1 MSSTGA
7 PATGTP
13 PTEVVATG
21 RAPTPG
27 RRLRLVMPRSTTSL
41 NIIGLLVAIVV
52 LYVVLSAT
60 ARGFAS
66 EANQLGLLRDA
77 SLVGVVAAGMTL
89 VIVAGE
95 IDVSIGPAVAFASV
109 VVAKAMTTWGM
120 PTIVAIGVTILAGA
134 AWGAVVGV
142 LRARARVPSFIG
154 TLGLWNILG
163 GLALYT
169 TNALPVPFSPDDPI
183 MTTLSGRLLGL
194 PTPAWVM
201 LASFLAFGFIAR
213 KTAYGRSVYAVGGN
227 ASAARLAGIR
237 VDRTRVLIF
246 VTTGALSAVSG
257 VLLAA
262 RLGSGNG
269 GAASGL
275 EFDIIAAVVIG
286 GTAMAGGRG
295 SLVGTFLGVIFIT
308 LIGNGLVLLGVNSFI
323 QDVVSGAIIVVA
335 VLINVTMSR
344 RRAVAGTSSD

>member
-1 MSSTGA
+1 MTPEVASTQSQPAAGDGA
-7 PATGTP
+7 
-13 PTEVVATG
+13 VA
-21 RAPTPG
+21 RR
-27 RRLRLVMPRSTTSL
+27 RRLAMPTSTTAL

-52 LYVVLSAT
+52 LYIALSAT

-66 EANQLGLLRDA
+66 QANQLGLLRDA
-77 SLVGVVAAGMTL
+77 ALIGVTAAGMTL

-95 IDVSIGPAVAFASV
+95 IDVSIGPAVAFSTV
-109 VVAKAMTTWGM
+109 IVAKAMTAWHL
-120 PTIVAIGVTILAGA
+120 PTLLAIAVTLAIGA
-134 AWGAVVGV
+134 AWGGFVGV
-142 LRARARVPSFIG
+142 LRARFKVPSFIG

-183 MTTLSGRLLGL
+183 MTVLSKTLLGV

-201 LASFLAFGFIAR
+201 LLVFAVFGFVAR
-213 KTAYGRSVYAVGGN
+213 KTAYGRSVYAIGGN
-227 ASAARLAGIR
+227 ASAARLAGIP

-246 VTTGALSAVSG
+246 VTTGVLAAVSG

-275 EFDIIAAVVIG
+275 EFKVIAAVVIG
-286 GTAMAGGRG
+286 GTAMSGGRG
-295 SLVGTFLGVIFIT
+295 SLFGTLLGVIFIT
-308 LIGNGLVLLGVNSFI
+308 LIGNGLVLLGVNSFL
-323 QDVVSGAIIVVA
+323 QTVVTGAIIVVA
-335 VLINVTMSR
+335 VLINVTLSG
-344 RRAVAGTSSD
+344 RRALAGAGSD

>member
-1 MSSTGA
+1 MTSDTTPVSTQ
-7 PATGTP
+7 TP
-13 PTEVVATG
+13 PSG
-21 RAPTPG
+21 PRF
-27 RRLRLVMPRSTTSL
+27 RFSMPRSTTTL
-41 NIIGLLVAIVV
+41 NIIGLLFAIAL
-52 LYVVLSAT
+52 LYLVLSAT
-60 ARGFAS
+60 ARGFTS

-77 SLVGVVAAGMTL
+77 ALVGVAATGMTL

-109 VVAKAMTTWGM
+109 IVAKAMTSWGL
-120 PTIVAIGVTILAGA
+120 PTIVAILVTVVAGA
-134 AWGAVVGV
+134 LWGGLVGV
-142 LRARARVPSFIG
+142 LRARFSVPSFIG
-154 TLGLWNILG
+154 TLGLWNVLG

-183 MTTLSGRLLGL
+183 MSVLASTILGV

-201 LASFLAFGFIAR
+201 LLSFVAFGFIAR
-213 KTAYGRSVYAVGGN
+213 KTAYGRSVYAIGGN
-227 ASAARLAGIR
+227 AAAARLAGLP
-237 VDRTRVLIF
+237 VMRTRILIF
-246 VTTGALSAVSG
+246 VTTGSLAAISG

-286 GTAMAGGRG
+286 GTAMSGGRG

-323 QDVVSGAIIVVA
+323 QDVVSGAIIVLA

-344 RRAVAGTSSD
+344 RRALAGTSSD